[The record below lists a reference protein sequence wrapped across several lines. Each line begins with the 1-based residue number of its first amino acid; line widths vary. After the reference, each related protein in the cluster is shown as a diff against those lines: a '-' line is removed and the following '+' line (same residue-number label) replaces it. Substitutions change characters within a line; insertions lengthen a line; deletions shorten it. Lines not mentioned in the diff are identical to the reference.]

1 MPDDMIEKM
10 LAAVDLMKT
19 ADDNLLKAIASI
31 AYSGHINVV
40 PMPTILS
47 TEPKPVIML
56 PERMYNRMLD
66 LFGPEATQG
75 ASQAAESSGPI
86 SRPKSD

>member
-19 ADDNLLKAIASI
+19 ADDNLLKSIASI
-31 AYSGHINVV
+31 AASGHINVI

-47 TEPKPVIML
+47 TEPRPVIML
-56 PERMYNRMLD
+56 PERMYDRMFE
-66 LFGPEATQG
+66 LFGPKASHEPQEAKETSG
-75 ASQAAESSGPI
+75 AICGP
-86 SRPKSD
+86 KD